1 MNSRNTHQHT
11 RGINRRELL
20 QVGYSGL
27 IGLSLPT
34 LLAQQVS
41 AAESVPS
48 REQRARSVIL
58 IFLTGAPSHLDM
70 FDLKPEAAAEVRGT
84 FQPIATRTPGMDVCE
99 HLPKLAVRSD
109 KYAVIRSMTHGL
121 PSHEHATHMLLT
133 GIDKMPMGS
142 THMASRYDWPCYAS
156 TLDYLRPRR
165 DGIPHGVMLPT

>member
-27 IGLSLPT
+27 IGLGLPT

-99 HLPKLAVRSD
+99 HLP
-109 KYAVIRSMTHGL
+109 
-121 PSHEHATHMLLT
+121 
-133 GIDKMPMGS
+133 
-142 THMASRYDWPCYAS
+142 
-156 TLDYLRPRR
+156 
-165 DGIPHGVMLPT
+165 